1 MNNNLSIVNCA
12 HPNNMT
18 TVLIEV
24 LVLVTIAVTAV
35 HLHVDRGDTQK
46 QEDQVVQE
54 HGSLYFISV

>member
-12 HPNNMT
+12 HPDNMT

-46 QEDQVVQE
+46 QGD
-54 HGSLYFISV
+54 